1 MDSVCKL
8 ISKILQQ
15 RLDKILIEHGLE
27 CQNRFMGGRGTTD
40 GISILYQALLK
51 RREHQQASWVVL
63 LDLIKAFPGVPR
75 DLMFNILSKFGVPI
89 KMVNFIRLLHTNVV
103 AKFAIGTGDD
113 ETTTCTSGT
122 KQGDPMAATLF
133 LYVIQACLET
143 VDLKGVEFQ
152 VPKEAFIGTK
162 NHGPSGVKVDRH
174 RKWYTRELL
183 L

>member
-8 ISKILQQ
+8 VSKILQQ

-27 CQNRFMGGRGTTD
+27 CQNGFMGGRGTTD

-75 DLMFNILSKFGVPI
+75 ELMFEILSKFGVPP
-89 KMVNFIRLLHTNVV
+89 KMVALIKQLHTNVV

-113 ETTTCTSGT
+113 ETTTCTI
-122 KQGDPMAATLF
+122 
-133 LYVIQACLET
+133 VIHYKCDNSARPHDQQQAEEDCRRGRSKSIYNIIIIL
-143 VDLKGVEFQ
+143 
-152 VPKEAFIGTK
+152 II
-162 NHGPSGVKVDRH
+162 
-174 RKWYTRELL
+174 
-183 L
+183 